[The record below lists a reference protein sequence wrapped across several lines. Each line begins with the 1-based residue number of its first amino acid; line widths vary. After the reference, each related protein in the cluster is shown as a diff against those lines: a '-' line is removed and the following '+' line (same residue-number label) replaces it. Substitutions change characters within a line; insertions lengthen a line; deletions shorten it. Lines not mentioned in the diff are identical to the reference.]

1 MKNPMDKILGKGLQ
15 AMLKTIEEELGKLMN
30 QMLQD
35 AVNPEMLADM
45 LKKMGMGYGVP
56 GMDWSKLS
64 GMVGQQPGFD
74 AYKILGLDRSASDE
88 EVKKRYSELL
98 KKLHPD
104 TAGVRGTEFLL
115 QMVLAAHEMIK
126 KERGW

>member
-35 AVNPEMLADM
+35 AISPEMLADM
-45 LKKMGMGYGVP
+45 LKQMGGA
-56 GMDWSKLS
+56 GMDFGQLS
-64 GMVGQQPGFD
+64 GMVGRQPGVD

-88 EVKKRYSELL
+88 EVKKRYNDLL
-98 KKLHPD
+98 HKLHPD
-104 TAGVRGTEFLL
+104 TAGVEGTEGIF
-115 QMVLAAHEMIK
+115 QIVMAAYELIK
-126 KERGW
+126 RERGWQ